1 MKKKTVACGFMLC
14 GLAVAMAVQ
23 AQEKT
28 VPDAPKPVFGAP
40 IRLTPPA
47 PVVDATVPAN
57 LSNMGVTNISAGT
70 SGQSAAPATKPVIAE
85 MWNVVV
91 RDITLS
97 STLTRWGQPGGYQVL
112 WAATKDLPAM
122 NATYKG
128 SFEEALEN
136 LMVDTKHSGYPL
148 HACLYNNKVVRV
160 LHATQSCN
168 Q

>member
-1 MKKKTVACGFMLC
+1 MKNKTIVCGFVMC
-14 GLAVAMAVQ
+14 GLAAALAVQ

-28 VPDAPKPVFGAP
+28 APDAPKPVFGAP
-40 IRLTPPA
+40 IRLAPPA
-47 PVVDATVPAN
+47 PVVDATAPAN
-57 LSNMGVTNISAGT
+57 LSNMGATNTSTGA
-70 SGQSAAPATKPVIAE
+70 SGQSGAPVAKPVIAE
-85 MWNVVV
+85 TWNVVA
-91 RDITLS
+91 RDLTLS

-122 NATYKG
+122 NATYSG
-128 SFEEALEN
+128 SFEEALEK